1 MIYWL
6 KHAIV
11 INTIHTL
18 IQAVDIYTA
27 LHNTRSTWHLKYIHD
42 LGAVWTVV
50 VLLFVDS
57 VLSYKS
63 QFVPEEVRTYRV
75 LTRTE

>member
-6 KHAIV
+6 KHTVV
-11 INTIHTL
+11 INPIHTL
-18 IQAVDIYTA
+18 IQAVNIYTA
-27 LHNTRSTWHLKYIHD
+27 LHNTKSTWHLKYIYD

-50 VLLFVDS
+50 VLLFVES
-57 VLSYKS
+57 VLSNKS

-75 LTRTE
+75 LTHTE